1 MTTLPWSVLGDS
13 RPLAPGD
20 RRYVR
25 RPWGSGD
32 RIARLVISGMSPI
45 AVTGPSGSGKST
57 ELHRAALVLAEN
69 DLHPFLL
76 EVDSLL
82 SMEDPS
88 PGLVVYV
95 VAEAMLAKVVADN
108 QDAVPSRQVVDDVRA
123 SDPRLSRGAGLRRDP
138 ADLLALVNLEVCRI
152 LGVPR
157 VALLLDGLD
166 RAPIAVARAAVQG
179 FLAVRETLPIVVV
192 VDPELT
198 NGPASRDL
206 LQRYRVFALPAI
218 PVREGAASSEDGR
231 AFLSSILA
239 YRLGAEVPATVEPLV
254 RRAAERSGGVVRTFM
269 SLLADAAGYT
279 AIEGGEGPTSA
290 GLDEAIRDR
299 ADNVRRLLRDGD
311 LDALASSDGT
321 DGLEVDVDRRV
332 RFLSAGLLLEYPA
345 GEDTVVEPHPMLARL
360 IINRSPEKAR
370 TKAAPARKPRAR
382 KKA

>member
-1 MTTLPWSVLGDS
+1 MTTLPWSVLSDPS
-13 RPLAPGD
+13 PLPPGD

-32 RIARLVISGMSPI
+32 RLARLVISGLSPI

-57 ELHRAALVLAEN
+57 EIHRAALALAEAG
-69 DLHPFLL
+69 LHPFLL
-76 EVDSLL
+76 HIDSLL
-82 SMEDPS
+82 SMDDPS
-88 PGLVVYV
+88 PDLVVYV

-108 QDAVPSRQVVDDVRA
+108 LDAVPSRQLVADVAA
-123 SDPRLSRGAGLRRDP
+123 SDPRLARGPGLRRDP
-138 ADLLALVNLEVCRI
+138 ADLLIQVNTEVCRI

-157 VALLLDGLD
+157 VALLIDGLD

-179 FLAVRETLPIVVV
+179 FLRVRDTLPIIVV

-218 PVREGAASSEDGR
+218 PVDPGTPAAEAGQEFLWSLLGA
-231 AFLSSILA
+231 
-239 YRLGAEVPATVEPLV
+239 RLGADVPLEVAPLV

-269 SLLADAAGYT
+269 SLLADAAGYA
-279 AIEGGEGPTSA
+279 AIEEQEGPTPA
-290 GLDEAIRDR
+290 ALDEAIRDR
-299 ADNVRRLLRDGD
+299 ADNIRRLLRDGD
-311 LDALASSDGT
+311 LDALGGSAGT

-345 GEDTVVEPHPMLARL
+345 GEDTIVQPHPMLARL
-360 IINRSPEKAR
+360 IANRGPEKPRA
-370 TKAAPARKPRAR
+370 ARKPRSR